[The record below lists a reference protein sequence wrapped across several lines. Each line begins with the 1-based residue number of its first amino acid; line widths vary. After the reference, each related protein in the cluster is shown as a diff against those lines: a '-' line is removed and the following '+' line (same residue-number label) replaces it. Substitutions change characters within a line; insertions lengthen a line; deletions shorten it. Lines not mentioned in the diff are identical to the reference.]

1 MSQRLEKD
9 KSDDTLAYEDSA
21 HKVILRTFSYF
32 LKIVTH
38 IGQGWSI
45 FLELFFKKDGAFPS
59 DDATNVTKIVKD
71 SSDDTLAYKDNAHE
85 VILHTFSYFLKIAT
99 ATHIDQRLSIFSWRS
114 IRKRVR
120 LFGVCIILNNKH
132 INLVEDC
139 FNVTLAYDDQSFVL
153 NNIGFIVPLDLK
165 QTPR

>member
-1 MSQRLEKD
+1 MVIVKD
-9 KSDDTLAYEDSA
+9 KSDDTHAYEDNA

-45 FLELFFKKDGAFPS
+45 FLELFFKKIG
-59 DDATNVTKIVKD
+59 KD

-99 ATHIDQRLSIFSWRS
+99 ATYVGQRLSIFSWRS
-114 IRKRVR
+114 I
-120 LFGVCIILNNKH
+120 
-132 INLVEDC
+132 
-139 FNVTLAYDDQSFVL
+139 
-153 NNIGFIVPLDLK
+153 
-165 QTPR
+165 